1 MDDVFGQMDR
11 MMNQMMGNMGMFND
25 PFGMN
30 SFGMRRPGMNSSP
43 FSMMPMIM
51 NPMAMQNMSA
61 SNNSPGTF
69 MSSIVS
75 FSSNGVNPPQ
85 VYEQTHSN
93 RVGPG
98 GVREER
104 RSVRDSRTGL
114 QQMSIGRH
122 INERGHVIE
131 RSKNRYTGEE
141 EESNEYVN
149 IEEEEAPQFNQEWS
163 SRMGGGSSSHHHH
176 HHRHIQAPRREPV
189 LAITAGPEESNVHFS
204 QPSTSGASDY
214 RNSSHKKLRIKPT
227 SMKKK
232 EMDKKSKS
240 KPYRKE

>member
-1 MDDVFGQMDR
+1 
-11 MMNQMMGNMGMFND
+11 
-25 PFGMN
+25 
-30 SFGMRRPGMNSSP
+30 
-43 FSMMPMIM
+43 
-51 NPMAMQNMSA
+51 
-61 SNNSPGTF
+61 
-69 MSSIVS
+69 
-75 FSSNGVNPPQ
+75 VNPPQ

-93 RVGPG
+93 RMGPG

-104 RSVRDSRTGL
+104 HSVRDSRTGL

-131 RSKNRYTGEE
+131 RSQNRYTGEE

-149 IEEEEAPQFNQEWS
+149 IEEEEAPQFNQEWN
-163 SRMGGGSSSHHHH
+163 SRMGSSGSSSHHHH

-189 LAITAGPEESNVHFS
+189 LAITGPEESNAHFS

-214 RNSSHKKLRIKPT
+214 RNSTSKKLRIKPT

-232 EMDKKSKS
+232 MKKEMDK